1 MIFEGLGNTRRQFF
15 GSGHDKSQATKIFRR
30 ASPDVRLQEGR
41 GGQQKRDAV
50 LADQRT
56 DGARIEG
63 AGMIDDTD
71 PNRAGQTQSSSEA
84 EGMKERQDSQDAIV
98 LMQHE

>member
-15 GSGHDKSQATKIFRR
+15 GSGHDKSQAAKIFRR

-41 GGQQKRDAV
+41 GRQQKSDAV

-56 DGARIEG
+56 DGAGIER
-63 AGMIDDTD
+63 AGMINRADAD
-71 PNRAGQTQSSSEA
+71 RAGQAQGSGEA
-84 EGMKERQDSQDAIV
+84 EGMKERQDSQDAVI
-98 LMQHE
+98 L